1 MRLALAPVSITAVP
15 NNAATLLPSHHTPA
29 KMAPGGVP
37 SDRQKQTDTR
47 PCDFSVILESIL
59 SNFAICPGGNDGSA
73 ELICRL
79 LALLRLYRTSFWSG
93 MQARRCSPVE
103 LRGAAVHGAGS
114 RHSIMAYL
122 VSDIHQRAQTEG
134 KSSGESSGGV
144 TSFPFLQVSK
154 RHNLVLDFTL

>member
-1 MRLALAPVSITAVP
+1 MPLRFCP
-15 NNAATLLPSHHTPA
+15 ATTPQQRWLGEV
-29 KMAPGGVP
+29 GGGGCP
-37 SDRQKQTDTR
+37 SDRQEQTDTR

-122 VSDIHQRAQTEG
+122 VSDIRQRAQTEG
-134 KSSGESSGGV
+134 KSSGEGSGGV

-154 RHNLVLDFTL
+154 RYNLVLDFTL